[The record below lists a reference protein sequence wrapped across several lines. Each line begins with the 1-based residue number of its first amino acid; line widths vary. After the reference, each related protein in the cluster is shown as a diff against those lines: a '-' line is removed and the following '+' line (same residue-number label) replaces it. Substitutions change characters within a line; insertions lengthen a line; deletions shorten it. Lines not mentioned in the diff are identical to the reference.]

1 MVLTLPEL
9 AAEADDLRAA
19 GRRIVLTNGCFDI
32 LHVGHVDYLERARA
46 LGDILVVAV
55 NSDASVRGLKG
66 PNRPV
71 NCEADRARI
80 LCALRAVD
88 YAVIF
93 DSPRATEVI
102 RTLRPALYAKG
113 GDYTPETLDAE
124 ERAALDEAGT
134 DIHILPL
141 VPGRSTTAT
150 IARASIP
157 QSRIENRESKI

>member
-1 MVLTLPEL
+1 MLLTLAEL
-9 AAEADDLRAA
+9 AAEAARLRAEN
-19 GRRIVLTNGCFDI
+19 RRLVLTNGCFDI

-46 LGDILVVAV
+46 LGDVLAVAV
-55 NSDASVRGLKG
+55 NSDNSVRGLKG

-71 NCEADRARI
+71 NCEKDRARI

-102 RTLRPALYAKG
+102 TAVRPALYAKG
-113 GDYTPETLDAE
+113 GDYTPESLNPE
-124 ERAALDEAGT
+124 EHAALDEAGT
-134 DIHILPL
+134 EIHILPL

-150 IARASIP
+150 IARAARP
-157 QSRIENRESKI
+157 